1 MEKNRTLDT
10 KKCIHCK
17 VCTNHCSFLKKYGLD
32 ISDTE
37 RLRELAYHCF
47 LCGECSEVCPQNIDG
62 RGVILG
68 LRQEQVR
75 NAGGKVEEPGYGM
88 LIKEKKN
95 YIFRNYRHARTKSVL
110 FPGCNFPS
118 YYPATTRK
126 LVELLEREA
135 GIGVAYDCCGKP
147 IAELGME
154 NAEEEIIRELEKLLK
169 ENGIEELIMVCPN
182 CYDFLKS
189 RISVRVVSIYE
200 KLTELGIGEEI
211 KEEMQIFL
219 PCPDRREQKWIE
231 WMKPFLGGKAEVISD
246 VQCCGLGGC
255 ARAKEPELAEG
266 FAKTLGERGYQNI
279 YTYCGSCAG
288 NLSRNGCGN
297 VKHMLTEILEAR
309 ERPDTAKSM
318 ANRMKT
324 KFI

>member
-10 KKCIHCK
+10 RKCIHCK
-17 VCTNHCSFLKKYGLD
+17 ACTDHCSFLKKYGLD
-32 ISDTE
+32 ISDTG

-47 LCGECSEVCPQNIDG
+47 LCGECSEICPQKIDG

-68 LRQEQVR
+68 LRQKQVR

-95 YIFRNYRHARTKSVL
+95 YIFRNYRHAKRKSVL

-126 LVELLEREA
+126 LVEFLEREA

-154 NAEEEIIRELEKLLK
+154 RAEEEIIKELEKLLQ
-169 ENGIEELIMVCPN
+169 ENGVEELIMVCPN
-182 CYDFLKS
+182 CYDFLKP
-189 RISVRVVSIYE
+189 RISVPVVSIYE
-200 KLTELGIGEEI
+200 KLSELGIGEKIEEEI
-211 KEEMQIFL
+211 QIFL
-219 PCPDRREQKWIE
+219 PCPDRREQKWVE
-231 WMKPFLGGKAEVISD
+231 WMKPFLGRKTEVISD

-266 FAKTLGERGYQNI
+266 FAQTLRERECQNI

-297 VKHMLTEILEAR
+297 VKHILTEILETK
-309 ERPDTAKSM
+309 EKPDTAKSM